1 MPPAHAGV
9 QDFLCRCPAA
19 KNEKT
24 AQKWAVHHKRLF
36 LWPLEC
42 LRPGPHCALWWPV
55 QAASSFF
62 SSPDWYISIMMSEP
76 PINSPFTYS
85 WGMVGHW
92 L

>member
-1 MPPAHAGV
+1 MRACKI
-9 QDFLCRCPAA
+9 FLCRCPAA
-19 KNEKT
+19 KNEKPPKNGRFIIS
-24 AQKWAVHHKRLF
+24 ACFCGRWDIYPQAHS
-36 LWPLEC
+36 
-42 LRPGPHCALWWPV
+42 CALWWPV

-62 SSPDWYISIMMSEP
+62 SSPDSYISIMMSEP